1 MDTPIDIKYNELLK
15 FLTERFFIPND
26 WTTRLEVIVLKKQEV
41 MDELYLK
48 ETEEFKKIQN
58 TFKAVRHDMNYQDI
72 MKLYQMLQKTEEAKD
87 KTFFG
92 NYNSN
97 LIKNCYLLVNLYEKN
112 LMHLCES
119 SKLITQNVAYDIP
132 NLEKTIHS
140 NEKQINEISGKIQDR
155 NSAIIKNNEKLNNLF
170 KSFNIKNT
178 ENSNDIALN
187 LIERLPSLK
196 SQVEN
201 IEKKLK
207 RKQIETII
215 QAYKNFY
222 KKINGKEIDK
232 TDDFMTVLQKIT
244 KEGDY
249 IISNNNNKIS
259 NERKYDIITT
269 KFEELKSKYQNLNIK
284 ADLNSDIWNFQLVE
298 GDNSINYSTALLNF
312 KARKLLIDDL
322 NELLIFVNHRSNFC
336 NNKDEVS
343 LSIYQGNIREINNEL
358 NQDLLKE
365 SKKNLEEILN
375 DLNGKD
381 FELLSGI
388 FEDEK
393 KIKSILNSFESVKTE
408 NSNLNKNVNES
419 KNKSSELEKE
429 SSESNKKIDSLK
441 KEAKMVKKF
450 IEKILT
456 DKMKRKINIIGD
468 ANLF

>member
-48 ETEEFKKIQN
+48 ESEEFKKIQN
-58 TFKAVRHDMNYQDI
+58 TFKIVRNDMNYQDI

-92 NYNSN
+92 NYNSI

-140 NEKQINEISGKIQDR
+140 NEKQINEISGKIQER
-155 NSAIIKNNEKLNNLF
+155 NSAIIKNNEKLNSLF

-215 QAYKNFY
+215 IAYKNFY
-222 KKINGKEIDK
+222 KKINNKEIDK
-232 TDDFMTVLQKIT
+232 TDDFMTILQKII

-249 IISNNNNKIS
+249 IITNNNNKIS
-259 NERKYDIITT
+259 NERKYEIISI
-269 KFEELKSKYQNLNIK
+269 KFDELKSKYQNLNIK
-284 ADLNSDIWNFQLVE
+284 ADLNSDLWNLQLVE
-298 GDNSINYSTALLNF
+298 GDNSSNYTTALLNN
-312 KARKLLIDDL
+312 KTRKLLIDDL
-322 NELLIFVNHRSNFC
+322 NELLIFVNHRLNFC

-343 LSIYQGNIREINNEL
+343 LSIYQGNIREINNDL

-381 FELLSGI
+381 FDLLSGI

-419 KNKSSELEKE
+419 KQKSSELEKE

-456 DKMKRKINIIGD
+456 DKMKRKINIFGD

>member
-343 LSIYQGNIREINNEL
+343 LSIYQGNIREINNDL